1 MQITVRLFAAHRE
14 AVGASA
20 IGLMVPEGT
29 TAGEVWDVLARQHP
43 ALRSLVR
50 PAAIAVNDEIHPADR
65 RLAEGDE
72 IALLAPVSGGT
83 FPAGATLLDLVRGP
97 IRIDALLDAVRHPGA
112 GGVVLF
118 LGTVRDHSRG
128 RDVNHLEYEAY
139 ETLARKEIARIA
151 ALAVERWG
159 VRIAIAHRLG
169 ALAISDIS
177 VAIAT
182 AAPHRREAFEACRF
196 AIDTLKQ
203 TVPIWKKEIWAE
215 GAEWIGQEEHRSPT
229 S

>member
-20 IGLMVPEGT
+20 IALRVPEGT
-29 TAGEVWDVLARQHP
+29 TAGEVWDVLIQHHP

-50 PAAIAVNDEIHPADR
+50 PSAIAVNDEIHPADR
-65 RLAEGDE
+65 HLTEGDQ

-83 FPAGATLLDLVRGP
+83 APAGPMLLDLVRGP
-97 IRIDALLDAVRHPGA
+97 VRVDALLDAVRHPGA
-112 GGVVLF
+112 GGLVLF

-128 RDVNHLEYEAY
+128 RDVEHLEYEAY

-151 ALAVERWG
+151 AQAVERWG
-159 VRIAIAHRLG
+159 VRIAIVHRLG
-169 ALAISDIS
+169 ALAIGDVS
-177 VAIAT
+177 VAVAA

-203 TVPIWKKEIWAE
+203 TVPIWKKEVWAE
-215 GAEWIGQEEHRSPT
+215 GAEWIGT